1 VKWDIQEL
9 RRKNNWQVASNATN
23 GFDDFSP
30 YRKAPRMKRILALLI
45 TLFTLVNVSCAQ
57 TENGFDLSPAQ
68 QRIVASI
75 QQMSEPELVLML
87 DSLFDADVHD
97 SLLFVVINRQI
108 DTLRNSYPKNQF
120 TDDFAFYPANRYYGN
135 WSPRLLF
142 PYPDSLYK
150 ADTLIDLDLSPA
162 ISGPFVFPFDGKL
175 TSGYGW
181 RDSAFHRGI
190 DIDLDRGDTVR
201 SAFTGMV
208 RFAGKQG
215 GYGNVVIIRHYNG
228 LETVYAHLWKI
239 KVKSGDIVNSG
250 QLIGLGGSTGHSTGT
265 HLHFEIRFRGVAIN
279 PSFIID
285 VDARKLLSPQLA
297 LVRTK
302 QGYAVRPGGV
312 QYHIVKRGDSITKIA
327 QQYGRSNA
335 QIRDYNGWSGS
346 VRLKQGQQVR
356 VMPVKQN

>member
-1 VKWDIQEL
+1 M
-9 RRKNNWQVASNATN
+9 RY
-23 GFDDFSP
+23 FF
-30 YRKAPRMKRILALLI
+30 ALLFV
-45 TLFTLVNVSCAQ
+45 LCFAVLSLRAQ
-57 TENGFDLSPAQ
+57 PAIETALTPSQ
-68 QRIVASI
+68 QKIVASI
-75 QQMSEPELVLML
+75 EEMSEPELVLML

-120 TDDFAFYPANRYYGN
+120 TEGFAFFPANRFYGS

-150 ADTLIDLDLSPA
+150 ADTLVDLDLSPS
-162 ISGPFVFPFDGKL
+162 ISGPFVFPFNGKL
-175 TSGYGW
+175 TSDYGW

-190 DIDLDRGDTVR
+190 DIDLNRGDTVW
-201 SAFTGMV
+201 SAFMGMV
-208 RFAGKQG
+208 RFAGNQG

-250 QLIGLGGSTGHSTGT
+250 QLIGLGGSTGHSTGP
-265 HLHFEIRFRGVAIN
+265 HLHFEVRFRGVAIN
-279 PSFIID
+279 PAYIID
-285 VDARKLLSPQLA
+285 VEERKLWSEKIA

-312 QYHIVKRGDSITKIA
+312 LYHVVKRGDSVTKIA

-335 QIRDYNGWSGS
+335 QIRCYNGWSGN

-356 VMPVKQN
+356 VTPMK